1 MAKIEVNALPLPD
14 KVVETHTFTDP
25 LAPNVPL
32 TVMFEVEPDY
42 GLFLHAQS
50 LGQKYVTERTGKKAV
65 PIGVGNTRKA
75 VKPSPEIC
83 RQIAVIQSLEVG
95 DMEDRYAF
103 EEWFALSMVL
113 PNAFAAVVAKC
124 DDLIAKAF
132 GQLADGD
139 EIPNDSADPEPPI
152 SGQPSNTTEETT
164 PTSLPGSPPV
174 PPSSQEYSDILQ
186 TNSVLTPINFPQQ

>member
-25 LAPNVPL
+25 LAPDVPL
-32 TVMFEVEPDY
+32 TVTFEVEPDY
-42 GLFLHAQS
+42 GLFLHAQA
-50 LGQKYVTERTGKKAV
+50 LGQKYVTERTGKRAV
-65 PIGVGNTRKA
+65 PIGVGKTRKA

-95 DMEDRYAF
+95 EMEDRYAF

-124 DDLIAKAF
+124 DELIAKAF
-132 GQLADGD
+132 GQVADGE
-139 EIPNDSADPEPPI
+139 EIPNDSAELGPLTSE
-152 SGQPSNTTEETT
+152 QPSNTTEEIT
-164 PTSLPGSPPV
+164 PTSSPGSPPM
-174 PPSSQEYSDILQ
+174 PPNSLESSA
-186 TNSVLTPINFPQQ
+186 P